1 MKKSF
6 VFTILFLI
14 ATQLVAVFVAPS
26 FRELGFSAF
35 EDPDASINVLLLFL
49 IFPIALFVMVLLMR
63 RNRKNTINALLFFA
77 IFIAMVSTFY
87 VLLEP
92 IGAALSL
99 SIAFFASLLLLYLM
113 IKKKSWVMADL
124 CGFILAVGITA
135 MLGISLTPVLM
146 LVLLIALAAY
156 DFVTVY
162 VTKHMVSMAEGVIDL
177 SLPVIL
183 VFPEN
188 RDFRIENRNRDK
200 DGDGDHESEPS
211 AFFLGLGDIVLPSSY
226 VVSLSIFLDTGIALF
241 AATGTVVG
249 VIALLIATTKT
260 RANAGLP
267 FLCSFAIVFSLI
279 GAMIL

>member
-49 IFPIALFVMVLLMR
+49 MFPIALFVMVLLMR

>member
-14 ATQLVAVFVAPS
+14 ATQSVAVFVAPS

-49 IFPIALFVMVLLMR
+49 IFPIALVVMVLLMR
-63 RNRKNTINALLFFA
+63 RNRKNTINALLLFA
-77 IFIAMVSTFY
+77 IFTAMASTFY

-92 IGAALSL
+92 VGVVLSL
-99 SIAFFASLLLLYLM
+99 SIAFSASLLLIYLM

-183 VFPEN
+183 VFPES
-188 RDFRIENRNRDK
+188 RDFRIENRDRDK
-200 DGDGDHESEPS
+200 DHESEPG

-241 AATGTVVG
+241 AAIGTVVG

>member
-14 ATQLVAVFVAPS
+14 ATQLVAVWVAPS
-26 FRELGFSAF
+26 FLELGFSAF
-35 EDPDASINVLLLFL
+35 EDPSASINVLLLFL
-49 IFPIALFVMVLLMR
+49 IFPIALVVIILLMR
-63 RNRKNTINALLFFA
+63 RNRKKTINALLLFA

-92 IGAALSL
+92 LGTMLSL
-99 SIAFFASLLLLYLM
+99 SIAFFVSLLLLYLM
-113 IKKKSWVMADL
+113 IKKKSWVIADV

-183 VFPEN
+183 IFPES
-188 RDFRIENRNRDK
+188 RDFRMESRNRDENK
-200 DGDGDHESEPS
+200 DHESEPA

-226 VVSLSIFLDTGIALF
+226 VVSLSIFLDTNIALF
-241 AATGTVVG
+241 AAIGTVVG

-279 GAMIL
+279 GALIL